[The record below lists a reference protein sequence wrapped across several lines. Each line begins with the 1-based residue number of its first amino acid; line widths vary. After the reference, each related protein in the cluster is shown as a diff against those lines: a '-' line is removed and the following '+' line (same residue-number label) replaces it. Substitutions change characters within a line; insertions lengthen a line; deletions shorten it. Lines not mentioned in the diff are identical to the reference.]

1 MSAVFGGGRSY
12 FHVCDESNSDG
23 VLGIAYL
30 LEMAMNEPAS
40 AVREHRRSA
49 ITVHKLV
56 PAVGAEVSGVDLSQP
71 LDDAAFAAIKRA
83 WYEHSVLLFRKQALD
98 DLREVAFAA
107 RFGELAETLKHYDSG
122 HAHPAIM
129 YVTNEKKDGK
139 YTGALPDGEMYFH
152 SDMCYLER
160 PSMATMLYAIAIP
173 PEGGN
178 TIFAGMYAAYD
189 ALPSDLKNRLEG
201 RFAVNSYEPGYG
213 ASNVKMRIHTP
224 PSEETRSYA
233 HPIFRTH
240 PATGRK
246 AIYVNRLMTEY
257 IVDMPRAES
266 DALLQRL
273 FDHQEQPQFQYE
285 HRWQIGDLLMWDN
298 RCTLHARRDFD
309 AAHLRKL
316 RRVTIKGEQPV

>member
-1 MSAVFGGGRSY
+1 MK
-12 FHVCDESNSDG
+12 DT
-23 VLGIAYL
+23 I
-30 LEMAMNEPAS
+30 S
-40 AVREHRRSA
+40 AVREGHSR
-49 ITVHKLV
+49 TVTVSKL
-56 PAVGAEVSGVDLSQP
+56 AQSVGAQVSGVDLSQP
-71 LDDAAFAAIKRA
+71 LDDAAFAAIERA
-83 WYEHSVLLFRKQALD
+83 WHDHSVLLFRDQTLD
-98 DLREVAFAA
+98 DLQEVAFAS

-122 HAHPAIM
+122 NAHPAIM

-178 TIFAGMYAAYD
+178 TVFAGMYAAFE
-189 ALPSDLKNRLEG
+189 ALPSDIRTRLEG
-201 RFAVNSYEPGYG
+201 RLAMNSYEPGYG
-213 ASNVKMRIHTP
+213 ASNVKMRIHSP
-224 PSEETRSYA
+224 PTEVTRSYA

-266 DALLQRL
+266 DELLQRL
-273 FDHQEQPQFQYE
+273 FAHQEQPQFQYE
-285 HRWQIGDLLMWDN
+285 HRWRMGDLLMWDN

-309 AAHLRKL
+309 GAHLRKL
-316 RRVTIKGEQPV
+316 RRVTVRGERPV